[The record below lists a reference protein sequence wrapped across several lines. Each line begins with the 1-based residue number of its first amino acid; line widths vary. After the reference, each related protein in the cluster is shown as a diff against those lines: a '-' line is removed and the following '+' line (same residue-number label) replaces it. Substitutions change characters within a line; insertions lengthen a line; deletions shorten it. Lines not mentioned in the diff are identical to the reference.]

1 MRRASRTK
9 RVTNTVWEDAV
20 WKVVQGQLVRAP
32 GRPKTSTSL
41 FRVVG
46 EKLPYDALGA
56 VRKQMSELGL
66 PRTGVY
72 VAHDSMGYAR
82 YIGRGHI
89 FWRLRSHKAAH
100 PLELAYFSFFVVEDK
115 THEGEIETILIRASS
130 PLLEF
135 NSQKKRVDIRAGNVR
150 DFEAGTAFFE
160 RQYQRG
166 KRKPGKRRRRRRAA

>member
-1 MRRASRTK
+1 MES
-9 RVTNTVWEDAV
+9 TVWQDAL
-20 WKVVQGQLVRAP
+20 WKVVHGRLVRAP
-32 GRPKTSTSL
+32 GRPKSAMSL

-46 EKLPYDALGA
+46 EKLPFDSLAS
-56 VRKQMSELGL
+56 VRKQMSALGL

-82 YIGRGHI
+82 YIGRGRI
-89 FWRLRSHKAAH
+89 FWRLQSHKKAH
-100 PLELAYFSFFVVEDK
+100 PLELTYFSFFVVENK

-135 NSQKKRVDIRAGNVR
+135 NSQKKRVDIRAGNIR

-160 RQYQRG
+160 RQYHRG
-166 KRKPGKRRRRRRAA
+166 RRKPGKRRRRRAA